1 MRTNEEEDGPMVKVR
16 INGFDVEGDL
26 HDIRGILGL
35 DPPTGER
42 PAGPEGD
49 HGAAEE

>member
-1 MRTNEEEDGPMVKVR
+1 MRTNEEQDGPRLKVR

-26 HDIRGILGL
+26 DDIGGILGL
-35 DPPTGER
+35 DPLTGEQ
-42 PAGPEGD
+42 PADPD